1 MTAQG
6 AAARPSA
13 PPRKPMWLR
22 FLALGIGAVALLF
35 GLLTGLA
42 RLGIALPATTPV
54 AADLHGALMICGFF
68 GTLISLERAV
78 ALGRWWA
85 YGAPAVS
92 AAGALVLLAGSP
104 ASAAAVFLAAG
115 LLLTFDSI
123 MVVVR
128 QRALF
133 TVMLAV
139 AAACWAVGTLAWLI
153 GGGLADAV
161 GWWLAFLVLT
171 IAAERLELSRLLAP
185 PPLSQATFV
194 GAVLLILAGAARGE
208 FAGGSAL
215 LTGAG
220 LVATTA
226 WLLNHDVAMRTVR
239 MTGQARFS
247 AVCMI
252 SGYVWLGV
260 AGIVLIVLPP
270 GASAFSYDA
279 SVHAIAIGFVLS
291 MVFGHAP
298 IILPAVTG
306 WRVRYSAAAYG
317 PLALLHASV
326 LLRIGADLGDVV
338 ALRGVSGL
346 LTILALA
353 AYAATLAVASRRRAG
368 ARVLARICVQ
378 LARQAASRL
387 EYPATS
393 LTRSAWRTA
402 PVLSNSRLR

>member
-1 MTAQG
+1 MTEG
-6 AAARPSA
+6 APARTSA

-22 FLALGIGAVALLF
+22 FLALGIGAVALVL
-35 GLLTGLA
+35 GLHTGLA
-42 RLGIALPATTPV
+42 RLGVALPGGSPV
-54 AADLHGALMICGFF
+54 AADLHGALMICGSF

-78 ALGRWWA
+78 ALGQWWA
-85 YGAPAVS
+85 YGAPAVA
-92 AAGALVLLAGSP
+92 AAGALVLLTGSTDV
-104 ASAAAVFLAAG
+104 AAAVFLAAG
-115 LLLTFDSI
+115 LLLTFDSL

-139 AAACWAVGTLAWLI
+139 AAACWALGTGIWLAS
-153 GGGLADAV
+153 GGLADAV

-194 GAVLLILAGAARGE
+194 AAVLMILAGAARAE
-208 FAGGSAL
+208 WTGGSAL
-215 LTGAG
+215 LSGAG

-226 WLLNHDVAMRTVR
+226 WLLNYDVAMRTVR

-252 SGYVWLGV
+252 GGYLWLGI

-270 GASAFSYDA
+270 ATSIFAYDA
-279 SVHAIAIGFVLS
+279 AVHAIAIGFVLS

-306 WRVRYSAAAYG
+306 WRVRYAAAAYA

-326 LLRIGADLGDVV
+326 LLRVVTDLGEVV
-338 ALRGVSGL
+338 AWRGASGV
-346 LTILALA
+346 LTILALV
-353 AYAATLAVASRRRAG
+353 AYAATLAIASRRAP
-368 ARVLARICVQ
+368 AR
-378 LARQAASRL
+378 S
-387 EYPATS
+387 
-393 LTRSAWRTA
+393 
-402 PVLSNSRLR
+402 

>member
-1 MTAQG
+1 
-6 AAARPSA
+6 
-13 PPRKPMWLR
+13 MWLR
-22 FLALGIGAVALLF
+22 FLALGIGAVALVL

-42 RLGIALPATTPV
+42 RLGIAFPGGSPV

-85 YGAPAVS
+85 YAAPAVS
-92 AAGALVLLAGSP
+92 AGGALILLAGTP
-104 ASAAAVFLAAG
+104 AWAAAFFLAAG
-115 LLLTFDSI
+115 LLLTFDSL

-139 AAACWAVGTLAWLI
+139 AAACWAVGTLAWLVS
-153 GGGLADAV
+153 GGLADAV

-185 PPLSQATFV
+185 PPLSQASFAA
-194 GAVLLILAGAARGE
+194 AVLLILAGAARGE
-208 FAGGSAL
+208 FAGGSGL
-215 LTGAG
+215 LTGVG
-220 LVATTA
+220 LLATTA
-226 WLLNHDVAMRTVR
+226 WLIRHDVAMRTVR
-239 MTGQARFS
+239 LAGQARFS

-252 SGYVWLGV
+252 CGYVWLGV
-260 AGIVLIVLPP
+260 AGSVLIALPP
-270 GASAFSYDA
+270 VTSIFAYDA
-279 SVHAIAIGFVLS
+279 AVHAIAIGFVLS

-306 WRVRYSAAAYG
+306 WRVRYAAAAYG

-326 LLRIGADLGDVV
+326 LLRIVADLGEIV

-346 LTILALA
+346 LTILALVT
-353 AYAATLAVASRRRAG
+353 YAATLAIGSRQRGRRPTP
-368 ARVLARICVQ
+368 I
-378 LARQAASRL
+378 
-387 EYPATS
+387 
-393 LTRSAWRTA
+393 
-402 PVLSNSRLR
+402 

>member
-1 MTAQG
+1 
-6 AAARPSA
+6 
-13 PPRKPMWLR
+13 MWLR

-42 RLGIALPATTPV
+42 RLGIALPAATLV
-54 AADLHGALMICGFF
+54 SADLHGALMICGFF

-92 AAGALVLLAGSP
+92 AAGALLLLAGSP
-104 ASAAAVFLAAG
+104 ASAVALFLAAG

-139 AAACWAVGTLAWLI
+139 AAGCWAVGTLAWLAS
-153 GGGLADAV
+153 GGLADAV

-194 GAVLLILAGAARGE
+194 AAVLLILAGAARAE
-208 FAGGSAL
+208 LAGGSAL

-220 LVATTA
+220 LLATTA

-252 SGYVWLGV
+252 SGYAWLGI
-260 AGIVLIVLPP
+260 AGVVLIVPP
-270 GASAFSYDA
+270 ASAFSYDA

-306 WRVRYSAAAYG
+306 WRVRYGAAAYG

-326 LLRIGADLGDVV
+326 LLRVV
-338 ALRGVSGL
+338 ADFGELAALREAGGL
-346 LTILALA
+346 LTVLALL
-353 AYAATLAVASRRRAG
+353 AYAATLAVMSRRK
-368 ARVLARICVQ
+368 
-378 LARQAASRL
+378 
-387 EYPATS
+387 P
-393 LTRSAWRTA
+393 
-402 PVLSNSRLR
+402 

>member
-1 MTAQG
+1 VTAQG
-6 AAARPSA
+6 AAARPS

-22 FLALGIGAVALLF
+22 FLALGIGAVALLC
-35 GLLTGLA
+35 GLETGLA
-42 RLGIALPATTPV
+42 RLGIVLPAATPV

-92 AAGALVLLAGSP
+92 AIGALVLLTGSP

-133 TVMLAV
+133 TAMLAV

-194 GAVLLILAGAARGE
+194 AAVLLIVAGAARGE

-260 AGIVLIVLPP
+260 AGIVLILLPP

-338 ALRGVSGL
+338 ALRGASGL

-353 AYAATLAVASRRRAG
+353 AYAATLAAASRRRSG
-368 ARVLARICVQ
+368 ARV
-378 LARQAASRL
+378 
-387 EYPATS
+387 
-393 LTRSAWRTA
+393 
-402 PVLSNSRLR
+402 

>member
-1 MTAQG
+1 MTEG
-6 AAARPSA
+6 AASRASG

-22 FLALGIGAVALLF
+22 FLALGIGAVALVL
-35 GLLTGLA
+35 GLHTGLA
-42 RLGIALPATTPV
+42 RLGIAVPGGSPV

-92 AAGALVLLAGSP
+92 AVGALLLFVGSP
-104 ASAAAVFLAAG
+104 AVAAAIFLAAS
-115 LLLTFDSI
+115 LLLTFDSLV
-123 MVVVR
+123 VVVR

-139 AAACWAVGTLAWLI
+139 AAACWGVGTLAWLAS
-153 GGGLADAV
+153 GGLADAV

-194 GAVLLILAGAARGE
+194 AAVLLILAGAARAE

-239 MTGQARFS
+239 TTGQARFS
-247 AVCMI
+247 AACMI
-252 SGYVWLGV
+252 SGYVWLGI
-260 AGIVLIVLPP
+260 AGIVLIALPP
-270 GASAFSYDA
+270 ATSVFAYDA
-279 SVHAIAIGFVLS
+279 AVHAVAIGFVLS

-306 WRVRYSAAAYG
+306 WRVRYGAAAYG

-326 LLRIGADLGDVV
+326 LLRVVADLGEIV

-346 LTILALA
+346 LTILALV
-353 AYAATLAVASRRRAG
+353 AYAATLAMASRRG
-368 ARVLARICVQ
+368 LATQR
-378 LARQAASRL
+378 
-387 EYPATS
+387 
-393 LTRSAWRTA
+393 
-402 PVLSNSRLR
+402 

>member
-1 MTAQG
+1 MTAPG
-6 AAARPSA
+6 AAARPTA

-35 GLLTGLA
+35 GLLTGLV
-42 RLGIALPATTPV
+42 RLGIALPTTPV

-92 AAGALVLLAGSP
+92 AAGALVLLAGP
-104 ASAAAVFLAAG
+104 LVLPTRSAALAAALFLAAG
-115 LLLTFDSI
+115 VLLTVDSL
-123 MVVVR
+123 MVVIR

-139 AAACWAVGTLAWLI
+139 AAACWAVGTFVWLVS
-153 GGGLADAV
+153 GGLADAV

-194 GAVLLILAGAARGE
+194 AAVLMILAGAARAE
-208 FAGGSAL
+208 FAGGSGLFTGIGL
-215 LTGAG
+215 L
-220 LVATTA
+220 ATTA
-226 WLLNHDVAMRTVR
+226 WLIRHDVAMRTVR
-239 MTGQARFS
+239 MTGQARFA

-252 SGYVWLGV
+252 AGYVWLGI
-260 AGIVLIVLPP
+260 AGIVLIARPP
-270 GASAFSYDA
+270 DTSIFAYDA
-279 SVHAIAIGFVLS
+279 GIHAIAIGFVLS

-306 WRVRYSAAAYG
+306 WRVRYGAAAYG

-326 LLRIGADLGDVV
+326 LLRIVADFGELA
-338 ALRGVSGL
+338 ALRGASAL

-353 AYAATLAVASRRRAG
+353 AYAATLAIVSRRSGR
-368 ARVLARICVQ
+368 RPTPI
-378 LARQAASRL
+378 
-387 EYPATS
+387 
-393 LTRSAWRTA
+393 
-402 PVLSNSRLR
+402 

>member
-1 MTAQG
+1 VTAQG

-22 FLALGIGAVALLF
+22 FLALGIGAVALLL

-42 RLGIALPATTPV
+42 RLGIALPAATAV

-85 YGAPAVS
+85 YGAPAVA

-104 ASAAAVFLAAG
+104 AAAAASFLAAG
-115 LLLTFDSI
+115 VLLTFDSL

-139 AAACWAVGTLAWLI
+139 AAACWGAGTLTWLI
-153 GGGLADAV
+153 SGGLADAV

-171 IAAERLELSRLLAP
+171 IASERLELSRLLAP

-194 GAVLLILAGAARGE
+194 AAVLLILAGAARGE

-215 LTGAG
+215 STGLG
-220 LVATTA
+220 LLATTA
-226 WLLNHDVAMRTVR
+226 WLVRHDVAMRTVR

-252 SGYVWLGV
+252 AGYVWLGI

-270 GASAFSYDA
+270 GTSVFAYDA
-279 SVHAIAIGFVLS
+279 AVHAIAIGFVLS
-291 MVFGHAP
+291 MVLGHAP

-306 WRVRYSAAAYG
+306 WRVRYAAAAYA

-326 LLRIGADLGDVV
+326 LLRIVADLGEVV

-346 LTILALA
+346 LTILALF
-353 AYAATLAVASRRRAG
+353 AYAATLAVVSRRG
-368 ARVLARICVQ
+368 PARPHV
-378 LARQAASRL
+378 
-387 EYPATS
+387 
-393 LTRSAWRTA
+393 
-402 PVLSNSRLR
+402 

>member
-1 MTAQG
+1 MSQQG
-6 AAARPSA
+6 APARPSA
-13 PPRKPMWLR
+13 PRKPMWLR
-22 FLALGIGAVALLF
+22 FLALGIGAVALVF
-35 GLLTGLA
+35 GLLTGLV
-42 RLGIALPATTPV
+42 RLGIALPTVAPV
-54 AADLHGALMICGFF
+54 TADLHGALMICGFF

-85 YGAPAVS
+85 YAAPAVA

-104 ASAAAVFLAAG
+104 APARVLLLAAS
-115 LLLTFDSI
+115 LLLTFDSL

-153 GGGLADAV
+153 SGGLAAAV

-194 GAVLLILAGAARGE
+194 AAVLMILAGAARAE

-239 MTGQARFS
+239 MAGQARFA

-252 SGYVWLGV
+252 SGYAWLGV
-260 AGIVLIVLPP
+260 AGIVLIVRPP
-270 GASAFSYDA
+270 GTSIFAADA
-279 SVHAIAIGFVLS
+279 AIHATAIGFVLS

-306 WRVRYSAAAYG
+306 WRVRYAAAAYG

-326 LLRIGADLGDVV
+326 LLRVVADLGEIV
-338 ALRGVSGL
+338 ALRAVSGV
-346 LTILALA
+346 LTILALVT
-353 AYAATLAVASRRRAG
+353 YAATLAVATRRSLA
-368 ARVLARICVQ
+368 ARR
-378 LARQAASRL
+378 
-387 EYPATS
+387 
-393 LTRSAWRTA
+393 
-402 PVLSNSRLR
+402 

>member
-1 MTAQG
+1 
-6 AAARPSA
+6 
-13 PPRKPMWLR
+13 MWLR

-42 RLGIALPATTPV
+42 RLGIALPATPV

-92 AAGALVLLAGSP
+92 AAGALVLLAGPLVLPAGSP
-104 ASAAAVFLAAG
+104 ALAAAVFLAAG
-115 LLLTFDSI
+115 LLLTVDSL

-139 AAACWAVGTLAWLI
+139 AAACWAVGTLVWLV
-153 GGGLADAV
+153 GGGLVDAV

-194 GAVLLILAGAARGE
+194 ATVLLILAGAARAE

-215 LTGAG
+215 FTGIG
-220 LVATTA
+220 LLATTA
-226 WLLNHDVAMRTVR
+226 WLIRHDVAMRTVR

-252 SGYVWLGV
+252 SGYAWLGI

-270 GASAFSYDA
+270 DTSIFAYDA
-279 SVHAIAIGFVLS
+279 AVHAIAIGFVLS

-306 WRVRYSAAAYG
+306 WRVRYGAAAYG
-317 PLALLHASV
+317 PLALLHVSV
-326 LLRIGADLGDVV
+326 LLRIVADFGQVFG
-338 ALRGVSGL
+338 LRGVSAL
-346 LTILALA
+346 LTILALV
-353 AYAATLAVASRRRAG
+353 AYAATLALSSRRSGPRPTP
-368 ARVLARICVQ
+368 I
-378 LARQAASRL
+378 
-387 EYPATS
+387 
-393 LTRSAWRTA
+393 
-402 PVLSNSRLR
+402 

>member
-1 MTAQG
+1 
-6 AAARPSA
+6 
-13 PPRKPMWLR
+13 MWLR
-22 FLALGIGAVALLF
+22 FLTLGIGAGALLC
-35 GLLTGLA
+35 GLETGLA
-42 RLGIALPATTPV
+42 RLGIAIPGPSPV
-54 AADLHGALMICGFF
+54 TADLHGALMICGFF

-92 AAGALVLLAGSP
+92 AAGVLVLLTGSP
-104 ASAAAVFLAAG
+104 VLAAAFFLAAG

-139 AAACWAVGTLAWLI
+139 AAACWGVGTLTWLAR
-153 GGGLADAV
+153 GGLADAV

-194 GAVLLILAGAARGE
+194 AAVLLILAGAARGE

-220 LVATTA
+220 LLATTV
-226 WLLNHDVAMRTVR
+226 WLIRHDVAMRTVR

-252 SGYVWLGV
+252 SGYVWLGI
-260 AGIVLIVLPP
+260 AGIMLIVLPP
-270 GASAFSYDA
+270 GAAAFSYDA
-279 SVHAIAIGFVLS
+279 AVHAIAIGFVLS

-306 WRVRYSAAAYG
+306 WRVRYGAAAYG

-326 LLRIGADLGDVV
+326 LLRVAADVGEFA
-338 ALRGVSGL
+338 ALREASGL
-346 LTILALA
+346 LTILALV
-353 AYAATLAVASRRRAG
+353 AYAGTLVIVSRRSLA
-368 ARVLARICVQ
+368 ARR
-378 LARQAASRL
+378 
-387 EYPATS
+387 
-393 LTRSAWRTA
+393 
-402 PVLSNSRLR
+402 

>member
-1 MTAQG
+1 MTTQAT
-6 AAARPSA
+6 RPSA

-22 FLALGIGAVALLF
+22 FLALGIGAVALVF

-42 RLGIALPATTPV
+42 RLGIALPAATPV
-54 AADLHGALMICGFF
+54 TADLHGALMICGFF

-115 LLLTFDSI
+115 LLLTFDSL

-139 AAACWAVGTLAWLI
+139 AAACWAVGTLAWLVS
-153 GGGLADAV
+153 GGLADAV

-194 GAVLLILAGAARGE
+194 AAVLLILAGAARAE
-208 FAGGSAL
+208 FAGGSAP
-215 LTGAG
+215 LTGIG
-220 LVATTA
+220 LLATTA
-226 WLLNHDVAMRTVR
+226 WLVRHDVAMRTVR

-270 GASAFSYDA
+270 ATSIFAYDA
-279 SVHAIAIGFVLS
+279 AVHAIAIGFVLS

-306 WRVRYSAAAYG
+306 WRVRYGAAAYG
-317 PLALLHASV
+317 PLGLLHASV
-326 LLRIGADLGDVV
+326 LLRFAADFGELA
-338 ALRGVSGL
+338 ALREASGL
-346 LTILALA
+346 ITVLALV
-353 AYAATLAVASRRRAG
+353 AYAATLAIVSRRSLA
-368 ARVLARICVQ
+368 ARG
-378 LARQAASRL
+378 
-387 EYPATS
+387 
-393 LTRSAWRTA
+393 
-402 PVLSNSRLR
+402 